1 MSFSSFVSHIRT
13 SISTWWSNHNPGAT
27 IKAAVDTLNS
37 LGIDEHQLEALGGEV
52 IAIAKA
58 DITGL
63 EKAVRVAEQVS
74 TWTGPLAMPPA
85 ASQSLH
91 AVISLVH
98 LIAKLSGKL

>member
-52 IAIAKA
+52 IAIANA
-58 DITGL
+58 TFMRATAG
-63 EKAVRVAEQVS
+63 VRRAPSATHRDAWRSDSS
-74 TWTGPLAMPPA
+74 TDR
-85 ASQSLH
+85 
-91 AVISLVH
+91 
-98 LIAKLSGKL
+98 